1 MGSDG
6 KTISLV
12 LGSGGARG
20 MAHIGI
26 IRELEEHGFEIR
38 SISGCSSGAL
48 VGGVYAAG
56 KLDEFEDWVCAIDNV
71 DLVRLLDIAWERNG
85 LVKGDRV
92 IETLTELVGDLQIE
106 DLAIPFTAVATDIRR
121 QKEVWLNS
129 GSLFYAIRASGSLP
143 FFLTPVK
150 FKDSYLIDG
159 GVLNPVPI
167 APTFNDDTDFILAVN
182 LAGAP
187 VDDPAAVLGHSKSSS
202 QDKEKSSSQD
212 KDQNSSGLRRRL
224 EEFIK
229 ELQESFN
236 NGERNLGMYDIGSQA
251 FDAMQGAIARHKLAV
266 YPPDHTI
273 EIPRNICGT
282 MDFDKARPLVELGR
296 ARTRAWL
303 ESLTGP

>member
-1 MGSDG
+1 MASTG
-6 KTISLV
+6 KRVSLV

-26 IRELEEHGFEIR
+26 IHELEENGYEIA
-38 SISGCSSGAL
+38 SLAGCSAGAL

-71 DLVRLLDIAWERNG
+71 DLVKLLDISWERNG

-92 IETLTELVGDLQIE
+92 IETLTELVGDVCIE
-106 DLAIPFTAVATDIRR
+106 DLDIPFTAVATDIRR

-150 FKDSYLIDG
+150 YKDSYLIDG

-167 APTFNDDTDFILAVN
+167 APSFNDDSDFILAVN
-182 LAGAP
+182 LSGSP
-187 VDDPAAVLGHSKSSS
+187 VDDPTAVLGEEERDEDS
-202 QDKEKSSSQD
+202 D
-212 KDQNSSGLRRRL
+212 NSSGLRNKL
-224 EEFIK
+224 QAFIK
-229 ELQESFN
+229 DLQQSFN
-236 NGERNLGMYDIGSQA
+236 SGERNLGMYDVGSQA
-251 FDAMQGAIARHKLAV
+251 FDAMQGTIARQKLAA

-273 EIPRNICGT
+273 EIPRNLCGT
-282 MDFDKARPLVELGR
+282 MDFDKASALIRVGR
-296 ARTRAWL
+296 ARAREWL
-303 ESLTGP
+303 DHMAN